1 MDSIPLEVVYK
12 NMYSEYPEILE
23 VKDLCE
29 ILGYGKKKVYQL
41 IKEGQLKK
49 IPCGRTIKVAK
60 ATVIDFVLQ
69 CAQKYLVEMSL
80 VSNFVEVVGKRL
92 QMTLFRATI

>member
-23 VKDLCE
+23 VKDLCD

-49 IPCGRTIKVAK
+49 IPCGEQSRS
-60 ATVIDFVLQ
+60 
-69 CAQKYLVEMSL
+69 QKL
-80 VSNFVEVVGKRL
+80 RL
-92 QMTLFRATI
+92 

>member
-41 IKEGQLKK
+41 VKEGQLLVVE
-49 IPCGRTIKVAK
+49 RSRS
-60 ATVIDFVLQ
+60 
-69 CAQKYLVEMSL
+69 QKL
-80 VSNFVEVVGKRL
+80 RL
-92 QMTLFRATI
+92 

>member
-41 IKEGQLKK
+41 VKEGQLKK
-49 IPCGRTIKVAK
+49 ILVVERSRS
-60 ATVIDFVLQ
+60 
-69 CAQKYLVEMSL
+69 QKL
-80 VSNFVEVVGKRL
+80 RL
-92 QMTLFRATI
+92 

>member
-69 CAQKYLVEMSL
+69 CSQK
-80 VSNFVEVVGKRL
+80 
-92 QMTLFRATI
+92 

>member
-29 ILGYGKKKVYQL
+29 ILGYGKKRFISLSRKDNS
-41 IKEGQLKK
+41 KK
-49 IPCGRTIKVAK
+49 FLVVEQSRS
-60 ATVIDFVLQ
+60 
-69 CAQKYLVEMSL
+69 QKL
-80 VSNFVEVVGKRL
+80 RL
-92 QMTLFRATI
+92 

>member
-49 IPCGRTIKVAK
+49 IPCGRTI
-60 ATVIDFVLQ
+60 
-69 CAQKYLVEMSL
+69 
-80 VSNFVEVVGKRL
+80 
-92 QMTLFRATI
+92 

>member
-29 ILGYGKKKVYQL
+29 ILGYGKKKIYQL
-41 IKEGQLKK
+41 VKEGQLKK
-49 IPCGRTIKVAK
+49 FLVVERSRS
-60 ATVIDFVLQ
+60 
-69 CAQKYLVEMSL
+69 QKL
-80 VSNFVEVVGKRL
+80 RL
-92 QMTLFRATI
+92 

>member
-49 IPCGRTIKVAK
+49 FLVVEQSRS
-60 ATVIDFVLQ
+60 
-69 CAQKYLVEMSL
+69 QKL
-80 VSNFVEVVGKRL
+80 RL
-92 QMTLFRATI
+92 

>member
-29 ILGYGKKKVYQL
+29 ILGYGKKKIYQL
-41 IKEGQLKK
+41 VKKGQLKK
-49 IPCGRTIKVAK
+49 FLVVERSRS
-60 ATVIDFVLQ
+60 
-69 CAQKYLVEMSL
+69 QKL
-80 VSNFVEVVGKRL
+80 RL
-92 QMTLFRATI
+92 

>member
-29 ILGYGKKKVYQL
+29 ILGYGKKKIYQL
-41 IKEGQLKK
+41 VKKGQLKK
-49 IPCGRTIKVAK
+49 N
-60 ATVIDFVLQ
+60 
-69 CAQKYLVEMSL
+69 SL
-80 VSNFVEVVGKRL
+80 W
-92 QMTLFRATI
+92 

>member
-1 MDSIPLEVVYK
+1 MEHLRFFS
-12 NMYSEYPEILE
+12 
-23 VKDLCE
+23 CE

-60 ATVIDFVLQ
+60 ATIIDFVLQ
-69 CAQKYLVEMSL
+69 CAQK
-80 VSNFVEVVGKRL
+80 
-92 QMTLFRATI
+92 

>member
-41 IKEGQLKK
+41 IMEGQLKK
-49 IPCGRTIKVAK
+49 IPCGSTIKVAK

-69 CAQKYLVEMSL
+69 CAQK
-80 VSNFVEVVGKRL
+80 
-92 QMTLFRATI
+92 

>member
-41 IKEGQLKK
+41 SRKDNSKK
-49 IPCGRTIKVAK
+49 FLVVEQSRS
-60 ATVIDFVLQ
+60 
-69 CAQKYLVEMSL
+69 QKL
-80 VSNFVEVVGKRL
+80 RL
-92 QMTLFRATI
+92 

>member
-29 ILGYGKKKVYQL
+29 ILGYGKKKVYQ
-41 IKEGQLKK
+41 GW
-49 IPCGRTIKVAK
+49 T
-60 ATVIDFVLQ
+60 T
-69 CAQKYLVEMSL
+69 QKNSL
-80 VSNFVEVVGKRL
+80 W
-92 QMTLFRATI
+92 